1 MTLMTMMMTM
11 VMTMMAMM
19 MMTIRLEP
27 VLRLDKDSLPVFIS
41 TSLLQQNVPRVS
53 KNVHDDD
60 DDDDIYGILE
70 LVL

>member
-11 VMTMMAMM
+11 VMT

-60 DDDDIYGILE
+60 EDDDIYRVLRFIL
-70 LVL
+70 

>member
-11 VMTMMAMM
+11 VMT

-41 TSLLQQNVPRVS
+41 TPLLQQNVPRVS
-53 KNVHDDD
+53 KNVVDDD
-60 DDDDIYGILE
+60 EDDDIYE
-70 LVL
+70 VLGFLL

>member
-11 VMTMMAMM
+11 VMT

-53 KNVHDDD
+53 KNVVDDD
-60 DDDDIYGILE
+60 EDDDIYE
-70 LVL
+70 VLGFLL

>member
-11 VMTMMAMM
+11 VMT

-41 TSLLQQNVPRVS
+41 TPLLQQNVPRVS
-53 KNVHDDD
+53 KNVVDDD
-60 DDDDIYGILE
+60 EDGDIYE
-70 LVL
+70 VLGFLL

>member
-11 VMTMMAMM
+11 VMM

-41 TSLLQQNVPRVS
+41 TPLLQQNVPRVS

-60 DDDDIYGILE
+60 EDDDIYE
-70 LVL
+70 VLGFLL

>member
-11 VMTMMAMM
+11 VMM

-41 TSLLQQNVPRVS
+41 TPLLQQNVPRVS
-53 KNVHDDD
+53 KNVVDDD
-60 DDDDIYGILE
+60 EDDDIYE
-70 LVL
+70 VLGFLL

>member
-11 VMTMMAMM
+11 VMT

-41 TSLLQQNVPRVS
+41 TPLLQQNVPRVS

-60 DDDDIYGILE
+60 EDDDIYE
-70 LVL
+70 VLGFLL